1 MAFGAAGLTT
11 GQHRLPE
18 VAFAAGQACFV
29 HVFQHFD
36 RDIAANAGTVPEVLG
51 GEAVSYTH
59 LTLPTTPYV

>member
-51 GEAVSYTH
+51 GEAFIRI
-59 LTLPTTPYV
+59 LRRQRLRKFR